1 MSERTKTTR
10 NDDHP
15 VEGTLRF
22 YVEAPLEAVKSP
34 DTVFKLTL
42 TDSFNI
48 QTTFHHEM
56 KDWLR
61 NNAAVQIPPSGAD
74 LLARQAHQSEHVKKV
89 SVRLD
94 TAKKMRSEEH
104 TSELQ

>member
-10 NDDHP
+10 IDDHP
-15 VEGTLRF
+15 VEGTLLF

-34 DTVFKLTL
+34 DTVFRLTL
-42 TDSFNI
+42 TDSFTI

-61 NNAAVQIPPSGAD
+61 NHAAVQIPPSGSD
-74 LLARQAHQSEHVKKV
+74 LLAKQANHTHPLKTLPA
-89 SVRLD
+89 RLA
-94 TAKKMRSEEH
+94 TAKTMPDNLE
-104 TSELQ
+104 T